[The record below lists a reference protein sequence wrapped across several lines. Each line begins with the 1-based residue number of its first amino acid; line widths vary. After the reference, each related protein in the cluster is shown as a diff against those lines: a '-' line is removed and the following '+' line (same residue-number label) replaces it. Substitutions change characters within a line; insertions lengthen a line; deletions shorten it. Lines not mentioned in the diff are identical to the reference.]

1 MTATL
6 AAAAE
11 RLRSLHVPGRPL
23 VLPNAWDASS
33 ARAVEAAGFA
43 AVATSSA
50 ALVAS
55 LGFEDGEKAP
65 VDLVFEAVGRIA
77 RAVSVPVTADL
88 EAGYGLRSDELVE
101 RLVAAGAVGFNIEDT
116 DHRQGGL
123 VAADT
128 QAERIAE
135 LRAVARSIGV
145 PVVIN
150 ARVDVFERDEG
161 PAEPQ
166 IVEAIRRGRLY
177 IAAGADCV
185 YPIMAAD
192 EPTLAA
198 LVDGIDGP
206 LNVYARPEAPSL
218 ARLAEIGV
226 ARVSYGPWIHR
237 LAMRAAVAAL
247 ARIAGGED
255 PYAT

>member
-1 MTATL
+1 ML
-6 AAAAE
+6 AAVAE
-11 RLRSLHVPGRPL
+11 RLRSLHVPGQPL
-23 VLPNAWDASS
+23 VLPNAWDAAS

-55 LGFEDGEKAP
+55 LGFEDGEAAP

-88 EAGYGLRSDELVE
+88 EAGYGLRSGELVE

-123 VAADT
+123 VAADA

-150 ARVDVFERDEG
+150 ARVDVFERDES
-161 PAEPQ
+161 PAEAQ

-177 IAAGADCV
+177 LAAGADCV

-218 ARLAEIGV
+218 ARLAELRV

-237 LAMRAAVAAL
+237 LAMRAATVAL
-247 ARIAGGED
+247 DRIAAGED